1 MEHKREKVEKAAKV
15 CGENKQLFSDIGISE
30 FTMVCDAVV
39 KTLYA
44 IKLEEDYGIKNITR
58 NMVRGSESNVYV
70 RINDYMYIAS
80 MGEKYRRTISWS
92 ADGRQPEDEI
102 MLVLSFPTGA
112 YIFGDSYPTELFA
125 RLWEEIK
132 SYGYKYVDDMNH
144 NVYFSL
150 DTAAPIANGFRD
162 VLNRYYKIFK
172 EEANI
177 RRAEELKKEL
187 ARLEENLTT

>member
-1 MEHKREKVEKAAKV
+1 MINREVVEKAFKI
-15 CGENKQLFSDIGISE
+15 CEENKQLFSDIGISD
-30 FTMVCDAVV
+30 FSRVCNEV
-39 KTLYA
+39 KKLLYS
-44 IKLEEDYGIKNITR
+44 IKLKEDYGILNITQ
-58 NMVRGSESNVYV
+58 NMIQGIESDVYV

-92 ADGRQPEDEI
+92 VDGRQPDDEI
-102 MLVLSFPTGA
+102 MLVLSFSTGA

-150 DTAAPIANGFRD
+150 DVAAPVANGFRD
-162 VLNRYYKIFK
+162 ILNKYYKIFK
-172 EEANI
+172 DEANI
-177 RRAEELKKEL
+177 RRAEELRREL
-187 ARLEENLTT
+187 AKLEENL